1 MKSNNK
7 EYRFNIERKGYAREE
22 VDAKIAALDGEMAS
36 LREQLSLAL
45 ELKDEN
51 ADMRAKIAA
60 YQEKENEI
68 KTILA
73 LANEKAED
81 IRTDVKLQYAL
92 EIERLKIFQAKW
104 TNSYEELKEKFHFDK
119 DALMLE
125 AVVTDTAL
133 QLEQLLYKDF
143 GIRLTPTGDEA
154 EQQFLAEAERLEIS
168 QEEINKLV
176 EKLKT
181 ELKKAG

>member
-1 MKSNNK
+1 MKRK
-7 EYRFNIERKGYAREE
+7 DYIFNVVRKGYAREE
-22 VDAKIAALDGEMAS
+22 VEAKMIALDNELNAVRAQLNLVDGLKEENDGLRLELAALKG
-36 LREQLSLAL
+36 
-45 ELKDEN
+45 
-51 ADMRAKIAA
+51 
-60 YQEKENEI
+60 KENEI

-104 TNSYEELKEKFHFDK
+104 TNNYEELKEKFRFDK
-119 DALMLE
+119 DSLMLE
-125 AVVTDTAL
+125 SVVTDTAL

-154 EQQFLAEAERLEIS
+154 EQQFMAEAERLEIS
-168 QEEINKLV
+168 QDEINKLV
-176 EKLKT
+176 EKLKS
-181 ELKKAG
+181 ELRRAV